1 MKKIIV
7 FFLVFTN
14 CSVALSSSESDPLTT
29 TTSVELTKCE
39 KLELEYTN
47 LSNKLFNTSFELN
60 TFIDDISAGSINE
73 DRTYFF
79 ENLDKNW
86 NYQEIYLNYLEV
98 RFEVYSKINALY
110 ANNSECPISGDQEIS
125 LEQVDSAKSDLEE
138 FKKKYNN

>member
-14 CSVALSSSESDPLTT
+14 CSIALSSSESDDSTT

-60 TFIDDISAGSINE
+60 TFIDDI
-73 DRTYFF
+73 
-79 ENLDKNW
+79 
-86 NYQEIYLNYLEV
+86 
-98 RFEVYSKINALY
+98 
-110 ANNSECPISGDQEIS
+110 
-125 LEQVDSAKSDLEE
+125 
-138 FKKKYNN
+138 